1 MKEYETVRITKIKEV
16 QTGQK
21 KQAMVC
27 FSKQTEAQDAIAEIK
42 WHECWNTKVYR
53 NVHNTHRTGK
63 ISSMY
68 EDKQEHNTNTK
79 KQTEGDLEKKVE
91 KMRNDMKE
99 IKKAIMKKNKDWLE
113 TSEKTRDSQKEKIE
127 KGKDKIQKSK

>member
-1 MKEYETVRITKIKEV
+1 MKEYGTARITKIKEV

-27 FSKQTEAQDAIAEIK
+27 FSKQTEAQEAIAEIK
-42 WHECWNTKVYR
+42 WREGWNAKVYR
-53 NVHNTHRTGK
+53 NVHNMQRTGK

-79 KQTEGDLEKKVE
+79 KETEGDLEKKVE
-91 KMRNDMKE
+91 KMRDDMKE
-99 IKKAIMKKNKDWLE
+99 IKKAIMKK
-113 TSEKTRDSQKEKIE
+113 
-127 KGKDKIQKSK
+127 